1 MEISLVKN
9 NSIKIK
15 SGKTVIATDP
25 FSKVEAQGII
35 LTDNSLYELDK
46 VEGNRVV
53 ISGPGE
59 YEVGGISIVCK
70 NIKGENVYNIVSD
83 TSNILFL
90 PSTAVPKIQEDNEYD
105 CVVIKVVDKIIED
118 AFSVF
123 NAKCYILYG
132 GLDLVNLKSENIVKG
147 NKVNL
152 RKTEEITGKIFL
164 FAAGNGVT

>member
-53 ISGPGE
+53 ISGP
-59 YEVGGISIVCK
+59 
-70 NIKGENVYNIVSD
+70 D
-83 TSNILFL
+83 
-90 PSTAVPKIQEDNEYD
+90 EYD

-147 NKVNL
+147 NKVN
-152 RKTEEITGKIFL
+152 
-164 FAAGNGVT
+164 